1 VDQLEAQLA
10 DAQSTAAKAKTV
22 IDTLHN
28 PGAQIIPAGYATSA
42 AQTPSFAKR
51 RAVVWNSPIAHE
63 PFPGKISDIVTVDN
77 SNMI

>member
-28 PGAQIIPAGYATSA
+28 PDAHIIPAGYASSDA
-42 AQTPSFAKR
+42 ETPSFAKR

-63 PFPGKISDIVTVDN
+63 PFPGKIF
-77 SNMI
+77 